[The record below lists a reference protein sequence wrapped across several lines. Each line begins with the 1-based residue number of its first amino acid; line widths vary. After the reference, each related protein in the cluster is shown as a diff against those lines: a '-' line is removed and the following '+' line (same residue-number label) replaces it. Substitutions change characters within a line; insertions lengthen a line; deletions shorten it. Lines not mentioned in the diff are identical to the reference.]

1 MNNRLNKKRLKLK
14 FSHVSLLSC
23 SLLFS
28 INTYAQQC
36 LAPQQLVETLFKQ
49 YILKPNPTSFQN
61 EKKPI
66 LKKSLTESLASKID
80 RDNKCQAKTELV
92 CHIDFD
98 LLTNAQDTPENPKYL
113 LKTLNPLQ
121 VQATITGLNYKEKI
135 IFEFFKEN
143 NCSKINNIT
152 YQNGRNLNKILK

>member
-14 FSHVSLLSC
+14 LSHISLLSC

-61 EKKPI
+61 ERKLI
-66 LKKSLTESLASKID
+66 LK
-80 RDNKCQAKTELV
+80 
-92 CHIDFD
+92 
-98 LLTNAQDTPENPKYL
+98 
-113 LKTLNPLQ
+113 
-121 VQATITGLNYKEKI
+121 
-135 IFEFFKEN
+135 
-143 NCSKINNIT
+143 NI
-152 YQNGRNLNKILK
+152 